1 MSRIDCMRVRM
12 SSVSTLVTTSP
23 VLVAGALYSIGS
35 LIFIS
40 FHCLGSVYFL
50 SHVVYKLLNKGHRV
64 AHS

>member
-1 MSRIDCMRVRM
+1 MSRTDCMRVRM

-50 SHVVYKLLNKGHRV
+50 SHSTRRRRAGDERTLL
-64 AHS
+64 